1 MKILVKLA
9 WRNIWRNKKRSLITI
24 SSVLFAV
31 LLAILFKSFEVG
43 SYGQMIENMVRYS
56 TGYIQIQDVLHE
68 KEPSMDH
75 SLLFDENLETIIAEH
90 ADLIAFTVP
99 RIQHFALA
107 ATPTQTRGIMVM
119 GIDPEAE
126 LKMNDLTEN
135 MAAGEFLV
143 DDDPDIVLANGLAE
157 ILNVSVGDSLV
168 LLGQGFQGATAA
180 GVYRIKGIVHIR
192 LPDLSKNTVY
202 MSLETARWFY
212 MADSRL
218 TSLIIMPRNPDH
230 THKIA
235 ASLNASVDPEWLTVV
250 TWEHLL
256 KDILAMMRFDQIGSL
271 VMMLILYIV
280 ITFGLLGTILTMIM
294 ERQREFNMLLSIG
307 MKKKTLAA
315 VCYMETIFISFAGII
330 AGIVVAI
337 PIVIFFYYNPIPLT
351 GDMAQTMIDFG
362 FEPVMPL
369 STDPAIFIEQVQIV
383 LVLSLLVGLYPV
395 YKVFRMKTVQ
405 VKK

>member
-1 MKILVKLA
+1 MKLLLKLA

-31 LLAILFKSFEVG
+31 LLAILFKSLEVG

-56 TGYIQIQDVLHE
+56 TGYIQIQDVLYE
-68 KEPSMDH
+68 EEPSMDH
-75 SLLFDENLETIIAEH
+75 SLLFDENLKSVLADHAEK
-90 ADLIAFTVP
+90 IAFTVP

-107 ATPTQTRGIMVM
+107 ATPTQTRGVMVM
-119 GIDPEAE
+119 GIDPGAE

-135 MAAGEFLV
+135 LIEGDFLTI
-143 DDDPDIVLANGLAE
+143 DDPDIVLANGLAE
-157 ILNVSVGDSLV
+157 ILGVTVGDSLV
-168 LLGQGFQGATAA
+168 LLGQGFQGSTAA
-180 GVYRIKGIVHIR
+180 GVFRIKGIVHIR
-192 LPDLSKNTVY
+192 LPDLSNNTVY
-202 MSLETARWFY
+202 MSLQTAQWFY
-212 MADSRL
+212 GADNRL
-218 TSLIIMPRNPDH
+218 TSLIIMPKNPKQ
-230 THKIA
+230 TNQIA

-256 KDILAMMRFDQIGSL
+256 KDILAMMRFDQAGSMIL
-271 VMMLILYIV
+271 LLTLYIV

-307 MKKKTLAA
+307 MKRKTLAA
-315 VCYMETIFISFAGII
+315 VCFLETVLISFAGIV

-337 PIVIFFYYNPIPLT
+337 PIVVFFYHNPIPLT
-351 GDMAQTMIDFG
+351 GDAAQTMIDFG

>member
-1 MKILVKLA
+1 
-9 WRNIWRNKKRSLITI
+9 
-24 SSVLFAV
+24 
-31 LLAILFKSFEVG
+31 
-43 SYGQMIENMVRYS
+43 
-56 TGYIQIQDVLHE
+56 
-68 KEPSMDH
+68 
-75 SLLFDENLETIIAEH
+75 
-90 ADLIAFTVP
+90 
-99 RIQHFALA
+99 
-107 ATPTQTRGIMVM
+107 
-119 GIDPEAE
+119 
-126 LKMNDLTEN
+126 
-135 MAAGEFLV
+135 
-143 DDDPDIVLANGLAE
+143 
-157 ILNVSVGDSLV
+157 VGDSLV

-212 MADSRL
+212 MAENRL
-218 TSLIIMPRNPDH
+218 TSLIIMPRNPDQ

-256 KDILAMMRFDQIGSL
+256 RDILAMMRFDQVGSL

-337 PIVIFFYYNPIPLT
+337 PIVIFFYFNPIPLT

-395 YKVFRMKTVQ
+395 YKVFMMKTVQ

>member
-43 SYGQMIENMVRYS
+43 AYGQMIENMVRYS

-68 KEPSMDH
+68 EEPSMDH

-90 ADLIAFTVP
+90 ADMIAFTVP

-135 MAAGEFLV
+135 MVAGEFLV
-143 DDDPDIVLANGLAE
+143 DYDPDIVLANGLAE

-180 GVYRIKGIVHIR
+180 GIYRIKGIVHIR

-218 TSLIIMPRNPDH
+218 TSLIIMPRNPGQ

-256 KDILAMMRFDQIGSL
+256 RDILAMMRLDQVSSL

-315 VCYMETIFISFAGII
+315 VCYMETIFISFAGIF

-337 PIVIFFYYNPIPLT
+337 PIVFFFYYNPIPLT

-362 FEPVMPL
+362 FEPVMPF

-383 LVLSLLVGLYPV
+383 LVLSLLVGFYPV

>member
-1 MKILVKLA
+1 
-9 WRNIWRNKKRSLITI
+9 
-24 SSVLFAV
+24 
-31 LLAILFKSFEVG
+31 
-43 SYGQMIENMVRYS
+43 
-56 TGYIQIQDVLHE
+56 
-68 KEPSMDH
+68 
-75 SLLFDENLETIIAEH
+75 
-90 ADLIAFTVP
+90 
-99 RIQHFALA
+99 
-107 ATPTQTRGIMVM
+107 
-119 GIDPEAE
+119 
-126 LKMNDLTEN
+126 
-135 MAAGEFLV
+135 
-143 DDDPDIVLANGLAE
+143 
-157 ILNVSVGDSLV
+157 
-168 LLGQGFQGATAA
+168 
-180 GVYRIKGIVHIR
+180 
-192 LPDLSKNTVY
+192 
-202 MSLETARWFY
+202 
-212 MADSRL
+212 
-218 TSLIIMPRNPDH
+218 
-230 THKIA
+230 
-235 ASLNASVDPEWLTVV
+235 
-250 TWEHLL
+250 
-256 KDILAMMRFDQIGSL
+256 MMRFDQIGSL

-330 AGIVVAI
+330 AGIMVAI

>member
-56 TGYIQIQDVLHE
+56 TGYIQIQDVLYE
-68 KEPSMDH
+68 EEPSMDH
-75 SLLFDENLETIIAEH
+75 SLLFDENLEAVIAEH
-90 ADLIAFTVP
+90 ADMIAFTVP

-135 MAAGEFLV
+135 MVAGEFLV

-180 GVYRIKGIVHIR
+180 GIYRIKGIVHIR

-218 TSLIIMPRNPDH
+218 TSLIIMPRNPDQ
-230 THKIA
+230 TRKIA

-256 KDILAMMRFDQIGSL
+256 RDILAMMRFDQVGSL

-315 VCYMETIFISFAGII
+315 VCYMETFFISFAGII
-330 AGIVVAI
+330 AGIMVAI
-337 PIVIFFYYNPIPLT
+337 PIVLFFYYNPIPLT

-383 LVLSLLVGLYPV
+383 LVLSLLVGFYPV
-395 YKVFRMKTVQ
+395 YKVFKMKTVQ